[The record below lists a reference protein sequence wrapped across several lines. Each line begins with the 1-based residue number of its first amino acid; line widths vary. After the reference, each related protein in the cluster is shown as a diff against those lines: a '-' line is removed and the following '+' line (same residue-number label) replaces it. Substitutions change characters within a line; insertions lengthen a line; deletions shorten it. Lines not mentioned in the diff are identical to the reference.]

1 MLFRGKVGRKVQRQ
15 TAATFSVSASQTDAK
30 EEGQTKHPPTYLCV
44 CWTCETLDAQRLS
57 GVSLTARVCGLRFSP
72 VSELG
77 AQGEVVG
84 EEVLLRRDGPLQPEE
99 GVVLHAGFPQVLTG
113 PVVDHVE
120 AEQRLT
126 RLGLCAARRGRG

>member
-1 MLFRGKVGRKVQRQ
+1 MVQRQ
-15 TAATFSVSASQTDAK
+15 TAATFSVSASQTEAK
-30 EEGQTKHPPTYLCV
+30 EGGGGRDKASTHISVCV
-44 CWTCETLDAQRLS
+44 LDIS
-57 GVSLTARVCGLRFSP
+57 GVSLTTRVCGLRFSP

>member
-1 MLFRGKVGRKVQRQ
+1 M
-15 TAATFSVSASQTDAK
+15 
-30 EEGQTKHPPTYLCV
+30 CV

-57 GVSLTARVCGLRFSP
+57 GASLTARVCGLRFSP